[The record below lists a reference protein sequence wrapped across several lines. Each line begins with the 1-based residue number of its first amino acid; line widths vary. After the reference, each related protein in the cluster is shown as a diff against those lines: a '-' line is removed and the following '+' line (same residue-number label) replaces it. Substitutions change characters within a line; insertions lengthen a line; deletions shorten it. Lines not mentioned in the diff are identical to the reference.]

1 MFQNKVHQL
10 DTELV
15 LCVLGDR
22 VKEETVCQ
30 LKIGSF
36 QTAAFCLLLKGKSV
50 DFN

>member
-22 VKEETVCQ
+22 VKEETVSIKNWQFSNC
-30 LKIGSF
+30 SF
-36 QTAAFCLLLKGKSV
+36 LLIIKR
-50 DFN
+50 